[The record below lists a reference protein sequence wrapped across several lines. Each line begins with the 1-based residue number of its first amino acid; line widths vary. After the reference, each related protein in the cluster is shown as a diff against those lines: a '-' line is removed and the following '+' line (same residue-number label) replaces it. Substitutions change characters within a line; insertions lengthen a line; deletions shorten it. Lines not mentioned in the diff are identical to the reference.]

1 MKAGSLWKIS
11 GSRLIYGIGNDKDF
25 RTEMT
30 KKRIIVSGFV
40 ILSIIAPLL
49 AFLIWNMSLRRA
61 EYGNGKLVFDDHV
74 YMEISYKEI
83 EPYKETWKVIC
94 KTKDG
99 SWTIYEIKE
108 YPDHEY
114 VAARSA
120 WEGRVF
126 KHTD

>member
-1 MKAGSLWKIS
+1 M
-11 GSRLIYGIGNDKDF
+11 
-25 RTEMT
+25 M
-30 KKRIIVSGFV
+30 KKRIIVSGVVLLSVIAALLTFV
-40 ILSIIAPLL
+40 
-49 AFLIWNMSLRRA
+49 IWNMSLRRA
-61 EYGNGKLVFDDHV
+61 EYDNGKLVFDDHV
-74 YMEISYKEI
+74 YTEISYKEI

-120 WEGRVF
+120 WEGRVLNLS
-126 KHTD
+126 D

>member
-1 MKAGSLWKIS
+1 M
-11 GSRLIYGIGNDKDF
+11 
-25 RTEMT
+25 M
-30 KKRIIVSGFV
+30 KKRIIVSGVVLLSVIAVLLTFV
-40 ILSIIAPLL
+40 
-49 AFLIWNMSLRRA
+49 IWNMSLRRA

-74 YMEISYKEI
+74 YTEISYKEI

-99 SWTIYEIKE
+99 SWKIYEIKE

-120 WEGRVF
+120 WEGRVL
-126 KHTD
+126 KLSD